1 MGTRILDLLQLQN
14 LTKRDPSAYKEEFLL
29 QYQHYLTQLQIFQLK
44 PTKEFKHFS
53 QLVSYLS
60 HVCVC
65 YPKELSEFPKQISD
79 LLENNCNNLE
89 PELRRILAKSL
100 ILMRN
105 RNLLP
110 QIQMLSLF
118 FKLFRVHDKPL
129 RSLLYSHIVSD
140 IKNTNLKQKNQKL
153 NRTLQNFM
161 FTMMNDDSEIASKM
175 SLKVMIDLFRKKIW
189 HDTKT
194 VNVISNGVFSKNSK
208 ILITTLNFFL
218 HIDNPDKPDEE
229 DEEEAIKE
237 KRAKDNFRKKS
248 LAHRVGKKT
257 KGRITR
263 LAKSKV
269 DLKKAK
275 QEEDNKLQ
283 PNFPA
288 IELIHDPQGYC
299 EKLFNV
305 LVKTTEKFE
314 TRIMIMN
321 FISRLI
327 YVHKLMVYNFYPF
340 LQKYLQPHQK
350 NITYLLAVLA
360 QSCHELVDPDVL
372 KPLVMTIAKYF
383 VNDGCGSDVI
393 AIGLNTI
400 RSICSRCPLA
410 IDTVLLA
417 DLIQYRE
424 KKEKGVAMASKSLLQ
439 FYRDNYPSMLPK
451 KERGKNKTDVGL
463 LAFGHQKVS
472 QGIDGLDLLMD
483 EELNAR
489 LDAIEAGEEFE
500 SDDDDDESGDD
511 DDDSWEDVDTETVD
525 VEDDNSEWVTDDES
539 EEEEEVEEGE
549 EIEEG
554 EEEVEDDDEGDWE
567 EVDEE
572 EVEGEEEEE
581 EEEIEGEEEDDD
593 DEEWEDVDEEE
604 LEEEEEEEE
613 EEEIKPKKTN
623 KKLQQK
629 EKVEVLRTDDIKVLT
644 DEELIR
650 IRKLRILK
658 EARENNKQYED
669 MDQDDDN
676 GENVH
681 GLIKPEDLRGAHKKK
696 KEEKLERIA
705 RAKEGRDGGYGSKA
719 SRRDKTGKS
728 TTNEYKAK
736 VTKPFVLTLKTKK
749 VRGKSLKS
757 FRDRQIGQREH
768 AARQKRGR
776 H

>member
-129 RSLLYSHIVSD
+129 RSLLYSHIVAD

-175 SLKVMIDLFRKKIW
+175 SLKVMIELFRKKIW

-229 DEEEAIKE
+229 EEDEAVKE

-299 EKLFNV
+299 DKLFNV

-439 FYRDNYPSMLPK
+439 FFKDNYPSMLPK
-451 KERGKNKTDVGL
+451 KERGKNKTDIGL

-500 SDDDDDESGDD
+500 SDDDDDDDDNDSDDSEGWEDVNTTADD
-511 DDDSWEDVDTETVD
+511 DDN
-525 VEDDNSEWVTDDES
+525 NSEWVSDN
-539 EEEEEVEEGE
+539 EEEEEVEGE
-549 EIEEG
+549 Q
-554 EEEVEDDDEGDWE
+554 
-567 EVDEE
+567 
-572 EVEGEEEEE
+572 EVEGEEEEDE
-581 EEEIEGEEEDDD
+581 EELEDEEEGDWESGEEIEGDDD
-593 DEEWEDVDEEE
+593 DEEWEEVD
-604 LEEEEEEEE
+604 EEEEEEE
-613 EEEIKPKKTN
+613 EEEIKPTKK
-623 KKLQQK
+623 KSQQK
-629 EKVEVLRTDDIKVLT
+629 EKIEVLRTDDIKVLT

-669 MDQDDDN
+669 MDQDDEN

-681 GLIKPEDLRGAHKKK
+681 GLIRPEDLQGAHKKK

-757 FRDRQIGQREH
+757 FRDKQIGQREH
-768 AARQKRGR
+768 SARQKRGR

>member
-129 RSLLYSHIVSD
+129 RSLLYSHIVAD

-175 SLKVMIDLFRKKIW
+175 SLKVMIELFRKKIW

-229 DEEEAIKE
+229 EEDEAVKE

-299 EKLFNV
+299 DKLFNV

-360 QSCHELVDPDVL
+360 QSCHELVDPDIL

-439 FYRDNYPSMLPK
+439 FFKENYPSMLPK
-451 KERGKNKTDVGL
+451 KERGKNKTDIGL

-500 SDDDDDESGDD
+500 SDDDNDSDGS
-511 DDDSWEDVDTETVD
+511 DDSEGWEDVNTTTA
-525 VEDDNSEWVTDDES
+525 DDDNNSEWVSDDEEE
-539 EEEEEVEEGE
+539 EEEEEVEGE
-549 EIEEG
+549 E
-554 EEEVEDDDEGDWE
+554 
-567 EVDEE
+567 EE

-581 EEEIEGEEEDDD
+581 ELEDDEEGDWESGEEIEGDDD
-593 DEEWEDVDEEE
+593 DEEWEEV
-604 LEEEEEEEE
+604 EEEEEEE
-613 EEEIKPKKTN
+613 EEEIKPTKK
-623 KKLQQK
+623 KSQQK

-669 MDQDDDN
+669 MDQDDDEN

-681 GLIKPEDLRGAHKKK
+681 GLIRPEDLQGAHKKK
-696 KEEKLERIA
+696 KEEKMERIA

-757 FRDRQIGQREH
+757 FRDKQIGQREH
-768 AARQKRGR
+768 SARQKRGR